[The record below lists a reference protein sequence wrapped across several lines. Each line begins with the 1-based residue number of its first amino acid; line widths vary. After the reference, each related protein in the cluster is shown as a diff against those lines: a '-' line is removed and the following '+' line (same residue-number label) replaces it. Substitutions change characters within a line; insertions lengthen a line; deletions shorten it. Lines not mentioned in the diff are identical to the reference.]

1 MNDNDTPFFPSNQ
14 PEWRLL
20 AAAGALVVCLT
31 AVWLPFGIIG
41 FASFLYLAVLL
52 RPLAPSLSPPSSFPI
67 LSVCLSVS
75 PPSSLSRSLA
85 LSLSRARVL
94 VQG

>member
-41 FASFLYLAVLL
+41 FASIYYNLQENYLNSYYLL
-52 RPLAPSLSPPSSFPI
+52 KFVDLGLI
-67 LSVCLSVS
+67 DL
-75 PPSSLSRSLA
+75 
-85 LSLSRARVL
+85 
-94 VQG
+94 